1 MYVDVTQFRRGS
13 FVVDRSIDIYSFNKE
28 IVEIGVNILV

>member
-1 MYVDVTQFRRGS
+1 MYVDVTQFRGF